1 MQGGQYLKIQLQLP
15 LQFKVILIL
24 SMMKQR
30 NDLSSIEKATIETDL
45 TKNDLKWETEKEEE

>member
-1 MQGGQYLKIQLQLP
+1 MQYLKIQLQLP